1 MLLGAQSGSFVSAT
15 EADITYLWLPGH
27 ASTSANDSKRRY
39 AARVGTFVPLCSTSW
54 NFVSLCFTDE
64 VVEVIPITD
73 QYTAAL
79 HDVPIAGGAL
89 HLSLDKGL
97 GYILVVNQG

>member
-1 MLLGAQSGSFVSAT
+1 M
-15 EADITYLWLPGH
+15 
-27 ASTSANDSKRRY
+27 
-39 AARVGTFVPLCSTSW
+39 
-54 NFVSLCFTDE
+54 SLYFTDE
-64 VVEVIPITD
+64 VVDVIPITD

-97 GYILVVNQG
+97 GYILVVNQGLWFGKELEI

>member
-1 MLLGAQSGSFVSAT
+1 M
-15 EADITYLWLPGH
+15 
-27 ASTSANDSKRRY
+27 
-39 AARVGTFVPLCSTSW
+39 
-54 NFVSLCFTDE
+54 SLYFTDK
-64 VVEVIPITD
+64 VVDVTPVTD

-97 GYILVVNQG
+97 GYILVVNQGSWFGEELEI